1 MQTGREAGT
10 GAAAV
15 PAPAQQ
21 KERPAMIIE
30 AARLG
35 GSNLLLPASRSVLFK
50 SLGLTILLLI
60 GLWFGLGELFSIMA
74 MPWLEN
80 LLPGLPDWAGW
91 AGTIAAIIAGV
102 GLALVL
108 ALFIAPVTAVMAG
121 LFLDDIAEVIE
132 TRDYPGDTPG
142 QAMPLG
148 QSIKQSLGFLLVVGL
163 GNILALLLLLVPG
176 VNLAAFFL
184 VNGYLLG
191 REYFEFAAMRF
202 MSPAD
207 AKRLRA
213 RNSTTIFLA
222 GLIIAAFLSVPL
234 LNLLTPMFAA
244 GMMVHLHKMIA
255 AKPVGGR

>member
-1 MQTGREAGT
+1 
-10 GAAAV
+10 
-15 PAPAQQ
+15 
-21 KERPAMIIE
+21 MIIE
-30 AARLG
+30 AARMAG
-35 GSNLLLPASRSVLFK
+35 ANLLSPASRSVLFK
-50 SLGLTILLLI
+50 SLGLTILLLA
-60 GLWFGLGELFSIMA
+60 GLWFGLGEAFSMVA
-74 MPWLEN
+74 MPWLDA

-91 AGTIAAIIAGV
+91 AGTIAAIIAGI

-108 ALFIAPVTAVMAG
+108 ALFVAPVTAAMAG
-121 LFLDDIAEVIE
+121 LYLDDIAEVIE
-132 TRDYPGDTPG
+132 TRDYPGETPG
-142 QAMPLG
+142 RAMPLG
-148 QSIKQSLGFLLVVGL
+148 QSIRQSLGFLLVVGL
-163 GNILALLLLLVPG
+163 GNLLALILLIVPG
-176 VNLAAFFL
+176 INLAAFFL

-213 RNSTTIFLA
+213 RNSTTIFFA

-255 AKPVGGR
+255 QRAVGGR

>member
-1 MQTGREAGT
+1 
-10 GAAAV
+10 
-15 PAPAQQ
+15 
-21 KERPAMIIE
+21 MIIE
-30 AARLG
+30 AARLS
-35 GSNLLLPASRSVLFK
+35 GSNLFSPASRSVLFK

-60 GLWFGLGELFSIMA
+60 GLWFGLGELFSVVA
-74 MPWLEN
+74 MPWLDA

-91 AGTIAAIIAGV
+91 AGTLAAIIAGV

-108 ALFIAPVTAVMAG
+108 ALFIAPVTAAMAG

-132 TRDYPGDTPG
+132 TRDYPDETPG
-142 QAMPLG
+142 RAMPIG
-148 QSIKQSLGFLLVVGL
+148 QSIRQSLGFLMVVGI
-163 GNILALLLLLVPG
+163 GNLFALLLLIVPG
-176 VNLAAFFL
+176 VNLVAFFV

-191 REYFEFAAMRF
+191 REFFEFAAMRF

-213 RNSTTIFLA
+213 RNSTTVFFA

-255 AKPVGGR
+255 AKAGGER

>member
-1 MQTGREAGT
+1 
-10 GAAAV
+10 
-15 PAPAQQ
+15 
-21 KERPAMIIE
+21 MIIE

-35 GSNLLLPASRSVLFK
+35 GSNLFSTASRSVLFK
-50 SLGLTILLLI
+50 SLGLTILLLV
-60 GLWFGLGELFSIMA
+60 GLWFGLGELFSLTA

-91 AGTIAAIIAGV
+91 AGTIAAIIAGI

-108 ALFIAPVTAVMAG
+108 ALFVAPVTAVMAG
-121 LFLDDIAEVIE
+121 LFIDDIAEVIE
-132 TRDYPGDTPG
+132 TRDYPGETPG
-142 QAMPLG
+142 TAMPLG
-148 QSIKQSLGFLLVVGL
+148 QSIRQSLGFLLVVAL
-163 GNILALLLLLVPG
+163 GNLLALILLLVPG
-176 VNLAAFFL
+176 INLAAFFL

-213 RNSTTIFLA
+213 RNSTTIFFA
-222 GLIIAAFLSVPL
+222 GLIIAAFLSVAV

-244 GMMVHLHKMIA
+244 GMMVHLHKMVA
-255 AKPVGGR
+255 AKAGGVRRAAPPV

>member
-1 MQTGREAGT
+1 
-10 GAAAV
+10 
-15 PAPAQQ
+15 
-21 KERPAMIIE
+21 MIIE

-35 GSNLLLPASRSVLFK
+35 GSNLFSTASRSVLFK
-50 SLGLTILLLI
+50 SLGLTILLLA
-60 GLWFGLGELFSIMA
+60 GLWFGLGELFSLTA
-74 MPWLEN
+74 MPWLQD

-91 AGTIAAIIAGV
+91 AGTIAAIIAGI

-108 ALFIAPVTAVMAG
+108 ALFVAPVTAAMAG

-132 TRDYPGDTPG
+132 IRDYPDDAPG
-142 QAMPLG
+142 QPMPLG
-148 QSIKQSLGFLLVVGL
+148 QSIRQSLGFLLVVGL
-163 GNILALLLLLVPG
+163 GNLFALILLLVPG
-176 VNLAAFFL
+176 INLAAFFL

-213 RNSTTIFLA
+213 RNSATIFFA

-244 GMMVHLHKMIA
+244 GMMVHLFKMIA
-255 AKPVGGR
+255 TRNDAATSRGFEGAPSRR

>member
-1 MQTGREAGT
+1 
-10 GAAAV
+10 
-15 PAPAQQ
+15 
-21 KERPAMIIE
+21 MIIE
-30 AARLG
+30 AARLS
-35 GSNLLLPASRSVLFK
+35 GSNLLSPASRSVLFK
-50 SLGLTILLLI
+50 SLGLTVLLLA
-60 GLWFGLGELFSIMA
+60 GLWFGLGELFSATA
-74 MPWLEN
+74 MPWLGSF
-80 LLPGLPDWAGW
+80 LPGLPDWAGW

-108 ALFIAPVTAVMAG
+108 ALFIAPVTAAMAG

-132 TRDYPGDTPG
+132 SRDYPDATPG

-148 QSIKQSLGFLLVVGL
+148 QSIRQSLGFLLVVGL
-163 GNILALLLLLVPG
+163 GNLFALVLLIVPG
-176 VNLAAFFL
+176 INLAAFFL

-202 MSPAD
+202 MSPRD

-213 RNSTTIFLA
+213 RNSTTVFFA

-244 GMMVHLHKMIA
+244 GMMVHLNKMIS
-255 AKPVGGR
+255 AKAGAER

>member
-1 MQTGREAGT
+1 
-10 GAAAV
+10 
-15 PAPAQQ
+15 
-21 KERPAMIIE
+21 MIIE
-30 AARLG
+30 AARLSG
-35 GSNLLLPASRSVLFK
+35 ANLFSSASRSVLFK
-50 SLGLTILLLI
+50 SLGLTILLLA
-60 GLWFGLGELFSIMA
+60 GLWFGLGEAFSMMA
-74 MPWLEN
+74 MPWLDA

-108 ALFIAPVTAVMAG
+108 ALFVAPVTAAMAG
-121 LFLDDIAEVIE
+121 LYLDDIAEVIE
-132 TRDYPGDTPG
+132 TRDYPGEAPG

-148 QSIKQSLGFLLVVGL
+148 QSIRQSLGFLLVVGL
-163 GNILALLLLLVPG
+163 GNLLALMLLIVPG

-202 MSPAD
+202 MSPAE
-207 AKRLRA
+207 AKRLRS
-213 RNSTTIFLA
+213 RNSTTIFFA

-255 AKPVGGR
+255 QKALGSR

>member
-1 MQTGREAGT
+1 MEEGK
-10 GAAAV
+10 
-15 PAPAQQ
+15 PP
-21 KERPAMIIE
+21 MIIE
-30 AARLG
+30 AARLA
-35 GSNLLLPASRSVLFK
+35 GSNLFAPASRSVLFK
-50 SLGLTILLLI
+50 SLGLTILLLA
-60 GLWFGLGELFSIMA
+60 GLWFGLGEAFSAFA
-74 MPWLEN
+74 MPWLGN

-91 AGTIAAIIAGV
+91 AGTVAAVIAGI

-108 ALFIAPVTAVMAG
+108 ALFVAPVTAAMAG

-132 TRDYPGDTPG
+132 TRDYPYETPG
-142 QAMPLG
+142 RPMPLG
-148 QSIKQSLGFLLVVGL
+148 QSIRQSLGFLLVVGL
-163 GNILALLLLLVPG
+163 GNLFALVLLLVPG
-176 VNLAAFFL
+176 INLAAFFL

-207 AKRLRA
+207 AKRLRS
-213 RNSTTIFLA
+213 RNSTTIFFA

-255 AKPVGGR
+255 AKAGGDW

>member
-1 MQTGREAGT
+1 
-10 GAAAV
+10 
-15 PAPAQQ
+15 
-21 KERPAMIIE
+21 MIIE
-30 AARLG
+30 AARMG
-35 GSNLLLPASRSVLFK
+35 GANLLAPASRSVLFK
-50 SLGLTILLLI
+50 SLGLTILLLA
-60 GLWFGLGELFSIMA
+60 GLWFGLGEAFSALA
-74 MPWLEN
+74 MPWLGE

-91 AGTIAAIIAGV
+91 LGTVAAIIAGI

-108 ALFIAPVTAVMAG
+108 ALLIAPVTAVMAG

-132 TRDYPGDTPG
+132 TRDYPQDPPG
-142 QAMPLG
+142 RAMPLG
-148 QSIKQSLGFLLVVGL
+148 QSIRQSLGFLLVVGL
-163 GNILALLLLLVPG
+163 GNLIALFLLLVPG
-176 VNLAAFFL
+176 INLAAFFL

-213 RNSTTIFLA
+213 RNSTTIFFA

-244 GMMVHLHKMIA
+244 GMMVHLYKMIA
-255 AKPVGGR
+255 RAADA